1 MTHCGS
7 VSMVTKPELEF
18 PPPRVLIVE
27 DNSLIAMDLED
38 ILSNYGCAIV
48 GSTATVEKALEAL
61 EREAIDVAVIDY
73 LRGTSQLAKVLDD
86 WCRIAVSTS
95 LTDRGP

>member
-7 VSMVTKPELEF
+7 VSIVTKPELEF

-27 DNSLIAMDLED
+27 DYSLIAMDRED

-48 GSTATVEKALEAL
+48 GSTATVEKAPQAL
-61 EREAIDVAVIDY
+61 EREIIDVAVVDY
-73 LRGTSQLAKVLDD
+73 LLEDGNASPLAKVLNDKG
-86 WCRIAVSTS
+86 IPAISEV
-95 LTDRGP
+95 GI